1 MIHPEVSATWPSM
14 YELLPNPDRD
24 WMIDIHGERIDRDL
38 FDIATW
44 RLYGWSIFDP
54 EVLTRVRRRFRDDA
68 QAASHLATLERYM
81 ERQLAR
87 ARRFHRAISTQQ
99 EECIPRY
106 IVFGGSCILTAAR
119 CLIEELGGRTH
130 VRLHP
135 SQIAHPMAG
144 VDYARLMLE
153 PGDARVTKASA
164 LGRASLDPTASRP
177 GTFPLAYSIFLC
189 REHSDLP
196 GDITFRDNLLNILI
210 GQ

>member
-1 MIHPEVSATWPSM
+1 MRA
-14 YELLPNPDRD
+14 
-24 WMIDIHGERIDRDL
+24 
-38 FDIATW
+38 
-44 RLYGWSIFDP
+44 
-54 EVLTRVRRRFRDDA
+54 RVRRRFSDDA
-68 QAASHLATLERYM
+68 QAAAHLAALEDFM
-81 ERQLAR
+81 EHQFVR
-87 ARRFHRAISTQQ
+87 ARRFHRAISMPQ

-119 CLIEELGGRTH
+119 CLIEEIDGRTH

-135 SQIAHPMAG
+135 SQIAHPIGG
-144 VDYARLMLE
+144 VDYTRLMLE
-153 PGDARVTKASA
+153 PGDSRVTKASA

-177 GTFPLAYSIFLC
+177 GTFPLSYSIFLC